1 MRDSKLCWVEETDK
15 SQSQTSVAEA
25 SKPAV
30 INTYTETVEV
40 RLISKLYIKFDR
52 SKKRNNNLSIK

>member
-1 MRDSKLCWVEETDK
+1 MRDSKLCWVEDADK

-25 SKPAV
+25 SKPAA

-40 RLISKLYIKFDR
+40 RTDFKIIHQ
-52 SKKRNNNLSIK
+52 I